1 MKKKLFLVLVLVLLL
16 LPIQA
21 HGERVEFDTGVDIMF
36 VIDHSLSMQIN
47 DPNGML
53 YEAVKYIATLSEG
66 SQNRIGYVIFNCGII
81 VEHELQKVHDATDIH
96 EVMERMQRTPALHG
110 TDVGQAMKVAHE
122 LLIDSNYRPG
132 YTAMIILSDGDT
144 ILEVVNQVRSQ
155 EEVERDWEEVLE
167 AVTFPVFTI
176 QYSELGETIEDSY
189 RHTGVMN
196 DWGPRTGGRNYD
208 AVNFQQLLESITDI
222 YSQLAQLSAGMGNVI
237 TREGDSGEFILSITI
252 PEGNQQQVA
261 EMQVTLIDSDVIR
274 EIILPP
280 HQGELAVRTVGN
292 NSVITITNPLE
303 ESYEIRY
310 ITTTGEEVMITT
322 LTRMEERELSLE
334 EEMAYDEDVSEE
346 ATDSFLTPGQM
357 AMIIGGSIG
366 IILLA
371 LLVIYQI
378 RKSLHKKKYRY
389 FKGALECY
397 FMVTPEGT
405 KDIPIQSWSAAVIA
419 GKKSG
424 SLHELL
430 KNISLIKKMPEAAK
444 VFVEIGPEN
453 SILIHNK
460 GNVVCYR
467 NGKEEIEKKI
477 TLRSGE
483 GVYMVFQKGTLE
495 LELRVRRGS
504 L

>member
-1 MKKKLFLVLVLVLLL
+1 M
-16 LPIQA
+16 PIQA
-21 HGERVEFDTGVDIMF
+21 HGEKTKFDTGVDIMF
-36 VIDHSLSMQIN
+36 VIDHSLSMQVN

-53 YEAVKYIATLSEG
+53 YEVIKYIATLSEG
-66 SQNRIGYVIFNCGII
+66 SQNRMGYVIFNCGII
-81 VEHELQKVHDATDIH
+81 VGQELQRVHDATEIH
-96 EVMERMQRTPALHG
+96 EVMERMQRTPAIYG
-110 TDVGQAMKVAHE
+110 TDVGLALKTAHE
-122 LLIDSNYRPG
+122 LLINSSYRPG
-132 YTAMIILSDGDT
+132 YTALILLSDGDT
-144 ILEVVNQVRSQ
+144 VLDVVNQVRSQ

-167 AVTFPVFTI
+167 AVTFPIFTI
-176 QYSELGETIEDSY
+176 QYSELGETIEESY

-208 AVNFQQLLESITDI
+208 AVNFQQLLEAITDI
-222 YSQLAQLSAGMGNVI
+222 YSQLARLSAGMGQV
-237 TREGDSGEFILSITI
+237 TTEEGEPGEFILSIRI
-252 PEGNQQQVA
+252 PEYDSKYVA
-261 EMQVTLIDSDVIR
+261 EMQVTLIDSDVIQ
-274 EIILPP
+274 EIVLPP

-303 ESYEIRY
+303 SVYEIHY
-310 ITTTGEEVMITT
+310 TTITGEEVMITT
-322 LTRMEERELSLE
+322 LTRMGEILEDELEDPERAMS
-334 EEMAYDEDVSEE
+334 DPI
-346 ATDSFLTPGQM
+346 LTTEQ
-357 AMIIGGSIG
+357 
-366 IILLA
+366 ILLMVGGVIA
-371 LLVIYQI
+371 VTLIVLLMVYYS
-378 RKSLHKKKYRY
+378 RKHLHKKKYQY

-419 GKKSG
+419 SKRNG

-453 SILIHNK
+453 SIVIHNK

-467 NGKEEIEKKI
+467 NGREATEKRI
-477 TLRSGE
+477 ALRSGE
-483 GVYMVFQKGTLE
+483 GVYLVFQKGTLE